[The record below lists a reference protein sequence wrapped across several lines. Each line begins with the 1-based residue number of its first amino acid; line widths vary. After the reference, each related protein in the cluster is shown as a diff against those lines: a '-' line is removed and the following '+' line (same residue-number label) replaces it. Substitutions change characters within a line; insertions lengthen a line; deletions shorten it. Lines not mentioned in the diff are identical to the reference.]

1 MPCCVS
7 VCERNARACRRVCQE
22 EACSRARGS
31 DSTTSTR
38 RRSGRATATSR
49 RRSRSTTDRRR
60 WWWRRRRPPRHPPLT
75 SLRRS
80 RLIFVFVFS
89 RRLPA
94 CRIDGRHQA
103 APLVAITDRRT
114 VARRVDGGPPSRQR
128 VSLQYSLMSPSPPH
142 FSVLVAADSTVF
154 F

>member
-1 MPCCVS
+1 MPCCLS
-7 VCERNARACRRVCQE
+7 VCERNACACRRVCQE

-94 CRIDGRHQA
+94 CRSSTGDIRRRHSW
-103 APLVAITDRRT
+103 PLRT
-114 VARRVDGGPPSRQR
+114 VERWRGGSTAARRPGNVF
-128 VSLQYSLMSPSPPH
+128 LYN
-142 FSVLVAADSTVF
+142 TV
-154 F
+154 